1 MKEASPFK
9 ISKVLIPI
17 GIGIVVIGWL
27 FIREFDFKSF
37 SNVHFT
43 YTSIGF
49 LLLAFLLIFGRDFG
63 MMWRFRTMTDW
74 DLSWKQAFNIQI
86 LNEFT
91 SAVTPAAVGGSA
103 MVVLYLNKE
112 GINAGRGAAIMI
124 ANLFLDELYFIIIC
138 PVIFLLVPLG
148 ELFNATS
155 IITATIGVIF
165 WSVYAVLFAWT
176 AILYVGLFLR
186 PDLVAGFFQLVCK
199 LHFLRRFRSK
209 VDLFAV
215 SLVSS
220 SIEIQKKSVWF
231 WVRAFGTTA
240 LSWTSR
246 FLLVNALFMAFTPI
260 SNHLII
266 FGRQLLLWVVM
277 IVSPTPGGSGVS
289 EFAFREYFNDLSLG
303 AGPILV
309 IIVIWRVISYY
320 MYLLVGVIVIPR
332 WIKKSFGT
340 ISPDEMTTQ
349 SETQSVTP
357 NARTLKDKNL

>member
-1 MKEASPFK
+1 MSK
-9 ISKVLIPI
+9 IMIPI
-17 GIGIVVIGWL
+17 GLGIVVIAWL
-27 FIREFDFKSF
+27 FIREFDLKSF
-37 SNVHFT
+37 RNVHFT
-43 YTSIGF
+43 YSSIAYLF
-49 LLLAFLLIFGRDFG
+49 LAFLLIFGRDFG

-91 SAVTPAAVGGSA
+91 SAITPAAVGGSA
-103 MVVLYLNKE
+103 MVVFYLSKE
-112 GINAGRGAAIMI
+112 GINAGRGTAIMI

-138 PVIFLLVPLG
+138 PILFLLVPMG

-155 IITATIGVIF
+155 VITSTIGVIF

-176 AILYVGLFLR
+176 VVLYIGLFLR

-199 LHFLRRFRSK
+199 LHFLRRFRTR
-209 VDLFAV
+209 VDKFAV

-220 SIEIQKKSVWF
+220 SHEIQKKSFWF
-231 WVRAFGTTA
+231 WARAFGTTA
-240 LSWTSR
+240 LSWSSR

-260 SNHLII
+260 HNQLII

-320 MYLLVGVIVIPR
+320 MYLLVGVIIIPR
-332 WIKKSFGT
+332 WIKKSFGNPE
-340 ISPDEMTTQ
+340 PDELTGILPEIQ
-349 SETQSVTP
+349 KSHQHPSNDV
-357 NARTLKDKNL
+357 D